1 MAIDKQS
8 KVILMD
14 TQPELSIVIPAYNE
28 EENLRIIL
36 PDLLAFAEERNWQVV
51 ITNDGSRDH
60 TKEVLQGFAS
70 SSRLKVV
77 HHKLNKGYGAAIKSA
92 IMACDTEYL
101 ITIDADG
108 QHRLEDVEK
117 LYRMVRTT
125 DADMIVGSRKGTRSA
140 TRMRAIGKSII
151 RFTAKL
157 MLTVPV
163 HDINSGM
170 KIYRTEL
177 AKRYLHLTPNNM
189 PYSDII
195 TLIFI
200 SNRHLVLEEPIVVK
214 DRLKGESTIGI
225 QTAFETIME
234 IVNIIFLFNPMKIFL
249 PISIA
254 AFLVSMAWGLPIV
267 LKGNGV
273 STGALLGF
281 ISSLIFFFLGL
292 IAEQLTL
299 IRKNQ
304 APPGH

>member
-1 MAIDKQS
+1 MHSTPA
-8 KVILMD
+8 L
-14 TQPELSIVIPAYNE
+14 TLVIPAYNE
-28 EENLRIIL
+28 AENLKIIL
-36 PDLLAFAEERNWQVV
+36 PELIQVAEQRNWKLI
-51 ITNDGSRDH
+51 ITNDGSRDN
-60 TKEVLQGFAS
+60 TREVLSGFES
-70 SSRLKVV
+70 SGRLRVV

-92 IMACDTEYL
+92 IQACDTEYL

-108 QHRLEDVEK
+108 QHRLEDVDK
-117 LYRMVRTT
+117 LFALARER
-125 DADMIVGSRKGTRSA
+125 DADMIVGSRKGTKDAS
-140 TRMRAIGKSII
+140 RMRSIGKSII

-157 MLTVPV
+157 LLTVPV

-170 KIYRTEL
+170 KLYRTDL

-200 SNRHLVLEEPIVVK
+200 TNRHLVLEEPIVVR

-234 IVNIIFLFNPMKIFL
+234 IINIIFLFNPMKIFL
-249 PISIA
+249 PISIV
-254 AFLVSMAWGLPIV
+254 AFLVSMAWGLPII

-281 ISSLIFFFLGL
+281 ISSMIFFFLGL

>member
-1 MAIDKQS
+1 MNLKS
-8 KVILMD
+8 
-14 TQPELSIVIPAYNE
+14 ELTIVIPAYNE
-28 EENLRIIL
+28 EENLKIIL
-36 PDLLAFAEERNWQVV
+36 PDLIAFVEQRNWKLI
-51 ITNDGSRDH
+51 ITNDGSKDN
-60 TKEVLQGFAS
+60 TKTILKNHEDS
-70 SSRLKVV
+70 THLKVV
-77 HHKLNKGYGAAIKSA
+77 QHKLNKGYGAAIKSA
-92 IMACDTEYL
+92 IQACDTEYV

-108 QHRLEDVEK
+108 QHRLEDVDK
-117 LYRMVRTT
+117 LFALVKST
-125 DADMIVGSRKGTRSA
+125 DADMIVGSRKGTKDASFLRS
-140 TRMRAIGKSII
+140 IGKSII
-151 RFTAKL
+151 RATAKL

-163 HDINSGM
+163 YDINSGM

-177 AKRYLHLTPNNM
+177 AKQYLYLTPNNM

-234 IVNIIFLFNPMKIFL
+234 IVNMIFLFNPMKIFL
-249 PISIA
+249 PVSIIS
-254 AFLVSMAWGLPIV
+254 FLISLAWGVPII
-267 LKGNGV
+267 LRGQGV
-273 STGALLGF
+273 SSGALLGF

-304 APPGH
+304 KNNSN

>member
-1 MAIDKQS
+1 MEPKPQ
-8 KVILMD
+8 L
-14 TQPELSIVIPAYNE
+14 TLVIPAYNE
-28 EENLRIIL
+28 EENLKIIL
-36 PDLLAFAEERNWQVV
+36 PELLTFVKERDWRIV
-51 ITNDGSRDH
+51 ITNDGSKDN
-60 TKEVLQGFAS
+60 TLGVLRKFEEAPW
-70 SSRLKVV
+70 LKVV

-92 IMACDTEYL
+92 IQASETDYV

-108 QHRLEDVEK
+108 QHRFEDVDK
-117 LYRMVRTT
+117 LYALMKSK
-125 DADMIVGSRKGTRSA
+125 DADMIVGSRKGTKAA
-140 TRMRAIGKSII
+140 TKMRAIGKTII

-170 KIYRTEL
+170 KIYRTDL

-214 DRLKGESTIGI
+214 DRMKGESTIGI

-249 PISIA
+249 PISIG
-254 AFLVSMAWGLPIV
+254 AFFLSAAWGIPII
-267 LKGNGV
+267 LRGQGV

-281 ISSLIFFFLGL
+281 ISALIFFFLGL

-304 APPGH
+304 SPNMD

>member
-1 MAIDKQS
+1 MNLK
-8 KVILMD
+8 
-14 TQPELSIVIPAYNE
+14 PELTIVIPAYNE
-28 EENLRIIL
+28 EENLKIIL
-36 PDLLAFAEERNWQVV
+36 PDLIAFVEKRNWKLV
-51 ITNDGSRDH
+51 ITNDGSKDN
-60 TKEVLQGFAS
+60 TKSILKNHEHS
-70 SSRLKVV
+70 SQLKVV

-92 IMACDTEYL
+92 IQACDTEYV

-108 QHRLEDVEK
+108 QHRLEDVDK
-117 LYRMVRTT
+117 LYALVKST
-125 DADMIVGSRKGTRSA
+125 DADMIVGSRKGIKDASFLRS
-140 TRMRAIGKSII
+140 IGKSII
-151 RFTAKL
+151 RATAKL

-163 HDINSGM
+163 YDINSGM

-177 AKRYLHLTPNNM
+177 AKQYLYLTPNNM

-200 SNRHLVLEEPIVVK
+200 SNRHLVLEEPIVVN

-234 IVNIIFLFNPMKIFL
+234 IVNMIFLFNPMKIFL
-249 PISIA
+249 PVSIIS
-254 AFLVSMAWGLPIV
+254 FLLSLAWGIPII
-267 LKGNGV
+267 LRGQGV
-273 STGALLGF
+273 SSGALLGF

-304 APPGH
+304 KNNSY

>member
-1 MAIDKQS
+1 MNLK
-8 KVILMD
+8 
-14 TQPELSIVIPAYNE
+14 PELTIVIPAYNE
-28 EENLRIIL
+28 EENLKIIL
-36 PDLLAFAEERNWQVV
+36 PDLIAFVEQRNWKLI
-51 ITNDGSRDH
+51 ITNDGSKDN
-60 TKEVLQGFAS
+60 TKTVLKDYEHS
-70 SSRLKVV
+70 VHLKVV

-92 IMACDTEYL
+92 IQACDTEYV

-108 QHRLEDVEK
+108 QHRLEDVDK
-117 LYRMVRTT
+117 LFALVKST
-125 DADMIVGSRKGTRSA
+125 DADMIVGSRKGAKDASFLRS
-140 TRMRAIGKSII
+140 IGKSII
-151 RFTAKL
+151 RATAKL

-163 HDINSGM
+163 YDINSGM

-177 AKRYLHLTPNNM
+177 AKQYLYLTPNNM

-234 IVNIIFLFNPMKIFL
+234 IVNMIFLFNPMKIFL
-249 PISIA
+249 PVSIIS
-254 AFLVSMAWGLPIV
+254 FLISLAWGVPII
-267 LKGNGV
+267 LRGQGV
-273 STGALLGF
+273 SSGALLGF

-304 APPGH
+304 KNNSN